1 MVDLHCPSPLLVSQ
15 FVDHE
20 LTQSEE
26 AEMSAHVTSCT
37 LCTTQI
43 RHIQRMEETMRAES
57 RRASSHFPETS
68 LTSECLSP
76 ALVTDY
82 ILHALSEEVAAKVEN
97 HLYSCNGCLMEVQ
110 EASQM
115 VMTLASGEKT
125 PVPAALRTQ
134 VAAAWEPSLAT
145 RAAVSLSRFV
155 IHVSRQGLELIEHH
169 LVAPFLDIEQMLTP
183 MPAYRA
189 DQAPQVLD
197 LKLRAGEAEIQATA
211 FQEGDGISLQMT
223 LVSRDHAALS
233 GQRVFLRQDGRSI
246 FSARTDSEGGLRT
259 PHLQP
264 GVYEVTC
271 AGIEARFQLELRA

>member
-1 MVDLHCPSPLLVSQ
+1 
-15 FVDHE
+15 
-20 LTQSEE
+20 
-26 AEMSAHVTSCT
+26 
-37 LCTTQI
+37 
-43 RHIQRMEETMRAES
+43 MRAQS
-57 RRASSHFPETS
+57 RRASSQFPEAPF
-68 LTSECLSP
+68 TSECLSP

-82 ILHALSEEVAAKVEN
+82 ILNALSGEVAAKVEN
-97 HLYSCNGCLMEVQ
+97 HLHSCDRCLTEVQ

-115 VMTLASGEKT
+115 VTALTSGKKA
-125 PVPAALRTQ
+125 PVPAALKAR
-134 VAAAWEPSLAT
+134 VAAAWAPSLAT

-169 LVAPFLDIEQMLTP
+169 LVAPFLDVRQTLAP

-197 LKLRAGEAEIQATA
+197 LKLHAGEAEIRATA

-223 LVSRDHAALS
+223 LVNRDRAALT

-271 AGIEARFQLELRA
+271 AGIEATFQLELRA